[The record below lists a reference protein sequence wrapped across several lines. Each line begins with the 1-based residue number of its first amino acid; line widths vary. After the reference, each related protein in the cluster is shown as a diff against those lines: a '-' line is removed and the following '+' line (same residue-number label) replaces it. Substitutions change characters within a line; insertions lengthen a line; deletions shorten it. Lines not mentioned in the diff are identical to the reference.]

1 MNQERL
7 ETPQERWL
15 QQRGGGSIY
24 VIQALEQ
31 VKSFVLAAIGIIY
44 IIFLAGFDHIQIQ
57 QLLVSM
63 LVFTILYNL
72 LLMVFVAMASGGART
87 LLNHRIKRIPLPV
100 GMDENELEKR
110 AWQEIIT
117 LPWRLLIASLATAYF
132 IVVLPVV
139 LFMIRAGGATPR
151 QAVYVT
157 IGGIVT
163 TTLFAIQNTS
173 ALDRN
178 FEPARQVLVPH
189 RFSSK
194 LTTVSGPH
202 IRVRIQIVV
211 AILII
216 SAVALLVPIGYQALV
231 NISSAASST
240 DPIRSYLVNSA
251 IVVLILLLLG
261 VISSE
266 MLSKSFAGSIEE
278 LSRTTG
284 EVGSGNLN
292 VQAKILSSDE
302 MLALT
307 ITFNNMVKQ
316 LQNSSAGLMLQIEE
330 STAELNR
337 RTGELQA
344 AAQVARE
351 AASHQDL
358 NQLLERTVS
367 MISSRFGFYHT
378 AIFLLN
384 ETRDYAILRAAS
396 SDGGKKMLEKGHRL
410 AVGQQG
416 IVGAAAYQNRPRVVM
431 DVGADAV
438 YFNNPD
444 LSLTRAEA
452 AFPLAVRNEV
462 IGILD
467 IQSTSSDAFSKSDV
481 ELLQTLADQIA
492 LAIQNT
498 RLLEE
503 NRTLMHQQEASNIEA
518 VRRTWA
524 DRGRT
529 QKRDYRYSPGGV
541 KPHKTSEKP
550 MGMGNRINIPVNLRG
565 QRIGNI
571 SLSRTSDAMWSEED
585 RALAVEVADQVG
597 LALENARLLDEAQR
611 RAAQEQAISELAGRL
626 GRSVDPDSLLQ
637 AAVRELHM
645 LPNVEEVSVYIGPS
659 DDKSSSSGTEQRR
672 DE

>member
-1 MNQERL
+1 VTTERL
-7 ETPQERWL
+7 ETRQERWL
-15 QQRGGGSIY
+15 QQRGGESIY
-24 VIQALEQ
+24 ILQSLEQ
-31 VKSFVLAAIGIIY
+31 VKSFVLAIIGIIY
-44 IIFLAGFDHIQIQ
+44 ILFIAGFNIIQTQ
-57 QLLVSM
+57 QLIVSM

-72 LLMVFVAMASGGART
+72 LLMVFLRMASGSARM
-87 LLNHRIKRIPLPV
+87 LLNQRVRRMPLPV
-100 GMDENELEKR
+100 GMGENELERK

-117 LPWRLLIASLATAYF
+117 LPWRLLIASLASAYF

-139 LFMIRAGGATPR
+139 LFMIQAGGATPR
-151 QAVYVT
+151 QVVYVT
-157 IGGIVT
+157 IGGVIS
-163 TTLFAIQNTS
+163 TTLFAIQNTF
-173 ALDRN
+173 ALDQN
-178 FEPARQVLVPH
+178 LEPSRQVLVP
-189 RFSSK
+189 RGLPK
-194 LTTVSGPH
+194 QKTTVSGLS
-202 IRVRIQIVV
+202 IRTRIQIVV
-211 AILII
+211 AVLII

-231 NISSAASST
+231 NISAAAVSP
-240 DPIRSYLVNSA
+240 DPIRLYLVNA
-251 IVVLILLLLG
+251 AVVLLILVLFG

-266 MLSKSFAGSIEE
+266 MLSKPFTGAIDE
-278 LSRTTG
+278 LSRTMS

-302 MLALT
+302 MLGLT
-307 ITFNNMVKQ
+307 ITLNTMVKQ
-316 LQNSSAGLMLQIEE
+316 LQESSAGLMLQIEE
-330 STAELNR
+330 GAAELNR

-358 NQLLERTVS
+358 NQLLERTVN

-378 AIFLLN
+378 GIFLLN

-444 LSLTRAEA
+444 LPLTRAEA
-452 AFPLAVRNEV
+452 AFPLAVRNDV

-467 IQSTSSDAFSKSDV
+467 IQSTSSDVFSQSDV
-481 ELLQTLADQIA
+481 DLLQTVADQVA

-498 RLLEE
+498 RLQEE
-503 NRTLMHQQEASNIEA
+503 NRTFAHQQEVSNIEA

-524 DRGRT
+524 DRGRN

-541 KPHKTSEKP
+541 KAIKSGGKP
-550 MGMGNRINIPVNLRG
+550 AEMGNRINIPINLRG

-571 SLSRTSDAMWSEED
+571 SLSRASDSIWSEED
-585 RALAVEVADQVG
+585 RSLAIEVADQVG

-611 RAAQEQAISELAGRL
+611 RAAQEQAISELTGRL

-637 AAVRELHM
+637 AAIRELHM
-645 LPNVEEVSVYIGPS
+645 LPNVEEVSVYIGTG
-659 DDKSSSSGTEQRR
+659 DENTSSSGKERR
-672 DE
+672 GE